1 MKTLQVAIISFVA
14 LALSGCATGYYQRG
28 YAGYGSSYSSPS
40 YYQSY
45 GSSYYSP
52 GTSITYGRYYVQP
65 SHRSEHHHDSHHDWR
80 APTPHFDRHDGGR
93 SSWQNRD
100 LGHRE
105 FGHAEH
111 APRHEQSTSE
121 QRGQGFGRHGG
132 DQQRGF
138 GRRDGDGGHQE
149 HGGWSGRH
157 DRHGE

>member
-40 YYQSY
+40 NYQSY

-52 GTSITYGRYYVQP
+52 GTSISYGRYYVQP
-65 SHRSEHHHDSHHDWR
+65 SYRSEHHHDSHQDWR

-100 LGHRE
+100 MGRRE
-105 FGHAEH
+105 FRHDSHAEH
-111 APRHEQSTSE
+111 APRHEWSPSE
-121 QRGQGFGRHGG
+121 QREHGFGRHGG
-132 DQQRGF
+132 DGDHQQR
-138 GRRDGDGGHQE
+138 
-149 HGGWSGRH
+149 GGWSGRH
-157 DRHGE
+157 NRHGE